1 MYSTGKEDINMTK
14 ADLRS
19 IYEQIGP
26 EKIDELVNAFYP
38 KVYSDPNLIP
48 IFDIVDINEIM
59 RKQRMF
65 LTQFTGGP
73 QLFSEEF
80 GRPAMRSRHLPHEIT
95 PTRARSWL
103 RCMKEAFEETGLDK
117 LPAGEEFYQRLT
129 QVAGIMVNTEDEAV
143 KSN

>member
-1 MYSTGKEDINMTK
+1 MGYIKISKEDTNMVRPH
-14 ADLRS
+14 LRS
-19 IYEQIGP
+19 IYEEIGP

-73 QLFSEEF
+73 LLYSEEF
-80 GRPAMRSRHLPHEIT
+80 GRPAMRHRHLPHEIT
-95 PTRARSWL
+95 PTRAKAWL
-103 RCMKEAFEETGLDK
+103 RCMKEAFEEIGLDK
-117 LPAGEEFYQRLT
+117 LPAGEEFFQRLT
-129 QVAGIMVNTEDEAV
+129 QVASIMVNTEEPV
-143 KSN
+143 K

>member
-1 MYSTGKEDINMTK
+1 MSRPH
-14 ADLRS
+14 LRS
-19 IYEQIGP
+19 IYEEIGP
-26 EKIDELVNAFYP
+26 EAIDELVNAFYP

-48 IFDIVDINEIM
+48 IFDLVDIHEIM

-73 QLFSEEF
+73 PLYSEEF
-80 GRPAMRSRHLPHEIT
+80 GRPAMRYRHLPHEIT

-129 QVAGIMVNTEDEAV
+129 QVAGIMVNTEDSEG
-143 KSN
+143 

>member
-1 MYSTGKEDINMTK
+1 MTK
-14 ADLRS
+14 PNLRC
-19 IYEQIGP
+19 IYEEIGP
-26 EKIDELVNAFYP
+26 EKIEELVNAFYP

-59 RKQRMF
+59 RKQKMF

-73 QLFSEEF
+73 PLFSEEF

-95 PTRARSWL
+95 PTRAKSWL

-143 KSN
+143 KHK